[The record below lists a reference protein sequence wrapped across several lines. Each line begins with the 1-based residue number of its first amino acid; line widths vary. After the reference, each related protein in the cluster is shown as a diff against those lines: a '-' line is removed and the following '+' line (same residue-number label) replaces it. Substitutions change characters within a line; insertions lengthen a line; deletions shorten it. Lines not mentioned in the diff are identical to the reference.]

1 MRANERPIIF
11 PPRSVGIRA
20 ELESLIRLFNN
31 SLRKYG
37 MIKCTVDARNG
48 KFRTSAAL
56 SVQFYWSSAKIP
68 RLPLHVKAKSS
79 RGAELSP
86 RIRVLAARISL
97 HTLSNLPR
105 SRREISE
112 RNHHHRRRWNNVAKI
127 LGGISFPPSGEL
139 LSKLTV
145 ERSYSF
151 RATRIRKVICFVI
164 FSSINCL
171 FNHSTAA
178 SLKCGSS

>member
-1 MRANERPIIF
+1 MRANGRPIIF
-11 PPRSVGIRA
+11 PPRSVGIQT

-37 MIKCTVDARNG
+37 VIKCTADARNG

-86 RIRVLAARISL
+86 RVTVLAARISL

-112 RNHHHRRRWNNVAKI
+112 RNHHRRRWNNVAKI
-127 LGGISFPPSGEL
+127 LGEISFPPSGEL

-145 ERSYSF
+145 ERSYSY

-164 FSSINCL
+164 CPSANRFI
-171 FNHSTAA
+171 NHSTAA
-178 SLKCGSS
+178 SLKRSSS